1 FSIGTPAFELIAGL
15 LGTLDYFIWLAEK
28 TGEKGE
34 RRSQFKA
41 AYAAMGAHEDQLS
54 ERLLQGLLSVPGL
67 ALQGAIITGAAR
79 GLGRAYCEAM
89 AREGASIVAA
99 DIMSCDDTVAS
110 VTAAGGSAIAVHLDV
125 ADAQSCEAMAI
136 QTIEAYGCIDVLINN
151 AALYAGLKGARF
163 EHLDEAQWD
172 RVMQVNIKG
181 TWLTSRAVV
190 KHMRAAGGGSIIN
203 ISSLAAVFG
212 LPYGL
217 DYVASKSAVIGMT
230 RGMAR
235 ELGGDHI
242 RVNAVAP
249 SAVMTEGTREFFGE
263 KFDKAKAVI
272 ATNQL
277 IPRNLETE
285 DLTGTVIYL
294 ASDASRF
301 VTGQTHMVD
310 GGSWFL

>member
-1 FSIGTPAFELIAGL
+1 
-15 LGTLDYFIWLAEK
+15 
-28 TGEKGE
+28 
-34 RRSQFKA
+34 
-41 AYAAMGAHEDQLS
+41 MQL
-54 ERLLQGLLSVPGL
+54 ENKV
-67 ALQGAIITGAAR
+67 AIVTGAAR
-79 GLGRAYCEAM
+79 GLGRAYAEAL
-89 AREGASIVAA
+89 AAEGAAVVAA
-99 DIMSCDDTVAS
+99 DLNDCNDTVAAI
-110 VTAAGGSAIAVHLDV
+110 TAAGGRAVATQLDV
-125 ADAQSCEAMAI
+125 ADSQSCDAMASLAVDAFGRVDI
-136 QTIEAYGCIDVLINN
+136 LINN

-163 EHLDEAQWD
+163 EQLDEAQWD

-190 KHMRAAGGGSIIN
+190 GAMRSSGDGGSIIN
-203 ISSLAAVFG
+203 IASLAAVFG

-217 DYVASKSAVIGMT
+217 DYVASKAAVIGMT

-235 ELGGDHI
+235 ELGPDHI

-249 SAVMTEGTREFFGE
+249 SAVMTEGTEEFFGE
-263 KFDKAKAVI
+263 KFEKAKTVI
-272 ATNQL
+272 AANQL

-285 DLTGTVIYL
+285 DLTGTIIYL

>member
-1 FSIGTPAFELIAGL
+1 
-15 LGTLDYFIWLAEK
+15 
-28 TGEKGE
+28 
-34 RRSQFKA
+34 
-41 AYAAMGAHEDQLS
+41 MQL
-54 ERLLQGLLSVPGL
+54 EGKV
-67 ALQGAIITGAAR
+67 AIVTGAAR
-79 GLGRAYCEAM
+79 GLGRAYAEAL
-89 AREGASIVAA
+89 ASEGAAVVAA
-99 DIMSCDDTVAS
+99 DINDCGDTVAAIEATGGRA
-110 VTAAGGSAIAVHLDV
+110 VTSALDV
-125 ADAQSCEAMAI
+125 SNSDSCAAMAALAAE
-136 QTIEAYGCIDVLINN
+136 TYGRIDILINN
-151 AALYAGLKGARF
+151 AALYAGLRGARF
-163 EHLDEAQWD
+163 ENLDEQQWD
-172 RVMQVNIKG
+172 QVMQVNIKG

-190 KHMRAAGGGSIIN
+190 AHMRASGGGSIIN
-203 ISSLAAVFG
+203 ISSLAAVYG

-272 ATNQL
+272 AANQL

>member
-1 FSIGTPAFELIAGL
+1 MQ
-15 LGTLDYFIWLAEK
+15 LADK
-28 TGEKGE
+28 V
-34 RRSQFKA
+34 A
-41 AYAAMGAHEDQLS
+41 
-54 ERLLQGLLSVPGL
+54 V
-67 ALQGAIITGAAR
+67 ITGAAR
-79 GLGRAYCEAM
+79 GLGRAYAEAL
-89 AREGASIVAA
+89 AAEGAAIVAA
-99 DIMSCDDTVAS
+99 DLNDCSDTVAAVKS
-110 VTAAGGSAIAVHLDV
+110 AGVSSTVNVSDAA
-125 ADAQSCEAMAI
+125 SCEAMASLAMD
-136 QTIEAYGCIDVLINN
+136 TFGRVDVLINN

-190 KHMRAAGGGSIIN
+190 AHMRASGGGSIIN
-203 ISSLAAVFG
+203 IASLAAVFG

-217 DYVASKSAVIGMT
+217 DYVASKAAVIGMT

-235 ELGGDHI
+235 ELGSDHI

-249 SAVMTEGTREFFGE
+249 SAVMTEGTEEFFGE
-263 KFDKAKAVI
+263 KFEKAKAVI
-272 ATNQL
+272 ASNQL

-285 DLTGTVIYL
+285 DLTGTIVYL

-310 GGSWFL
+310 GGSWLL

>member
-1 FSIGTPAFELIAGL
+1 MQ
-15 LGTLDYFIWLAEK
+15 LADK
-28 TGEKGE
+28 
-34 RRSQFKA
+34 
-41 AYAAMGAHEDQLS
+41 
-54 ERLLQGLLSVPGL
+54 VV
-67 ALQGAIITGAAR
+67 IVTGAAR

-89 AREGASIVAA
+89 AQEGAAIVAA
-99 DIMSCDDTVAS
+99 DINSCDDTVAAI
-110 VTAAGGSAIAVHLDV
+110 TTAGGRAIAVSLDV
-125 ADAQSCEAMAI
+125 ADSQSCEAMAT
-136 QTIEAYGCIDVLINN
+136 QTMDVYGRIDVLVNN
-151 AALYAGLKGARF
+151 AALYAGLQGARF
-163 EHLDEAQWD
+163 EQLQEAQWD
-172 RVMQVNIKG
+172 QVMQVNIKG
-181 TWLTSRAVV
+181 TWLASRAVV
-190 KHMRAAGGGSIIN
+190 AHMRASGGGSIIN
-203 ISSLAAVFG
+203 ISSLAAVYG

-272 ATNQL
+272 ASNQL

>member
-1 FSIGTPAFELIAGL
+1 
-15 LGTLDYFIWLAEK
+15 
-28 TGEKGE
+28 
-34 RRSQFKA
+34 
-41 AYAAMGAHEDQLS
+41 MQL
-54 ERLLQGLLSVPGL
+54 ENKV
-67 ALQGAIITGAAR
+67 AIVTGAAR
-79 GLGRAYCEAM
+79 GLGRAYAEAL
-89 AREGASIVAA
+89 AAEGAAVVAA
-99 DIMSCDDTVAS
+99 DLNDCNDTVAAI
-110 VTAAGGSAIAVHLDV
+110 TAAGGRAVATQVDV
-125 ADAQSCEAMAI
+125 ADSQSCDAMASLALDAFGRVDI
-136 QTIEAYGCIDVLINN
+136 LINN

-163 EHLDEAQWD
+163 EQLDEAQWD

-190 KHMRAAGGGSIIN
+190 GAMRSSGDGGSIIN
-203 ISSLAAVFG
+203 IASLAAVFG

-217 DYVASKSAVIGMT
+217 DYVASKAAVIGMT

-235 ELGGDHI
+235 ELGPDHI

-249 SAVMTEGTREFFGE
+249 SAVMTEGTEEFFGE
-263 KFDKAKAVI
+263 RFEKAKTVI
-272 ATNQL
+272 AANQL

-285 DLTGTVIYL
+285 DLTGTIIYL

>member
-1 FSIGTPAFELIAGL
+1 MQPPQSQSFSKTRSSDFLHVLLRDARYTSRANQYLDDSMQLAG
-15 LGTLDYFIWLAEK
+15 K
-28 TGEKGE
+28 
-34 RRSQFKA
+34 
-41 AYAAMGAHEDQLS
+41 
-54 ERLLQGLLSVPGL
+54 V
-67 ALQGAIITGAAR
+67 AIVTGAAR

-89 AREGASIVAA
+89 AREGAAIVAA
-99 DIMSCDDTVAS
+99 DIMNCEETVAS
-110 VTAAGGSAIAVHLDV
+110 VIAAGGNAIAIHLDV

-136 QTIEAYGCIDVLINN
+136 QTIEAFGRIDVLINN

-190 KHMRAAGGGSIIN
+190 ADMRAGGGGSIIN
-203 ISSLAAVFG
+203 ISSLAAMFG

-235 ELGGDHI
+235 ELGADQI

-249 SAVMTEGTREFFGE
+249 SAVMTEGTQEFFGE

-272 ATNQL
+272 ADNQL

-285 DLTGTVIYL
+285 DLTGTIMYL

>member
-1 FSIGTPAFELIAGL
+1 
-15 LGTLDYFIWLAEK
+15 
-28 TGEKGE
+28 
-34 RRSQFKA
+34 
-41 AYAAMGAHEDQLS
+41 MQL
-54 ERLLQGLLSVPGL
+54 ENKV
-67 ALQGAIITGAAR
+67 AIVTGAAR
-79 GLGRAYCEAM
+79 GLGRAYAEAL
-89 AREGASIVAA
+89 AAEGAAVVAA
-99 DIMSCDDTVAS
+99 DLNDCQDTVAAI
-110 VTAAGGSAIAVHLDV
+110 TTAGGRAVATQVDV
-125 ADAQSCEAMAI
+125 ADSQSCDAMASLAVDAFGRVDI
-136 QTIEAYGCIDVLINN
+136 LINN

-163 EHLDEAQWD
+163 EQLDEAQWD

-190 KHMRAAGGGSIIN
+190 GVMRSSGDGGSIIN
-203 ISSLAAVFG
+203 IASLAAVFG

-217 DYVASKSAVIGMT
+217 DYVASKAAVIGMT

-235 ELGGDHI
+235 ELGPDHM

-249 SAVMTEGTREFFGE
+249 SAVMTEGTEEFFGE
-263 KFDKAKAVI
+263 KFEKAKTVI
-272 ATNQL
+272 AANQL

-285 DLTGTVIYL
+285 DLTGTIIYL